1 MRKQSLW
8 PWIYINDSYASPTLC
23 HQRCEKILPLEHFA
37 PTSVKLMD
45 ILPQLF
51 FAYYFGISLA
61 YLGHILGMSWPYH
74 IDMPM
79 IWPKYAQ
86 WAHLGHILG
95 ISRPSL
101 GNILD
106 LSWEC
111 LGHVSEYLGHI
122 LGIFLPSLGNVSD
135 ISWACLLDRH
145 NICQKI
151 YTARFSG

>member
-1 MRKQSLW
+1 
-8 PWIYINDSYASPTLC
+8 
-23 HQRCEKILPLEHFA
+23 
-37 PTSVKLMD
+37 MD

-151 YTARFSG
+151 YTARFSGSKFYTAKVRNLRHFSRKLTMEMHQKSIIWAFFGYKWVNY